1 MRVVMTAH
9 NRYSALCVYMYII
22 AVQLDDESV
31 ASFVDEKKAA
41 NAVRN
46 TRT

>member
-1 MRVVMTAH
+1 M
-9 NRYSALCVYMYII
+9 

-41 NAVRN
+41 NTVR
-46 TRT
+46 RLGYEYMMPME